1 MASHSRSR
9 SAVAACSIALL
20 LLPATTTAV
29 MEMGRQM
36 RQPHVE
42 PADGSGYR
50 TYIIQ
55 VEKPPRGTTVA
66 AWHHSFLPSNT
77 TALGEPRLWRSY
89 HTVFDGFTAR
99 LTEEELN
106 IVSAKPGFVRSFPN
120 VILYPQTTQTP
131 KFLGLPNA
139 MNESPDN
146 WPGVVGGRGVITGV
160 VDGGIYDKHTM
171 LNDAGMD
178 RPPERWSEIGACEGR
193 IVCNNKLI
201 GAKNK
206 VYVLGS
212 KDAPRWR
219 NARARRPTCAP
230 AHSTAQIQK
239 RIMRRPTD
247 RIKKFSAGSCA

>member
-9 SAVAACSIALL
+9 SAAAACSIALL
-20 LLPATTTAV
+20 RLLLLATTTAV
-29 MEMGRQM
+29 MEMGRQR

-50 TYIIQ
+50 TYIIR
-55 VEKPPRGTTVA
+55 VEKPPQGTTVA

-120 VILYPQTTQTP
+120 VILYPQT
-131 KFLGLPNA
+131 
-139 MNESPDN
+139 
-146 WPGVVGGRGVITGV
+146 PGVVGSRGMITGV
-160 VDGGIYDKHTM
+160 VDGGIYDKHPM

-178 RPPERWSEIGACEGR
+178 RPPERWSEIGACDER

-201 GAKNK
+201 I
-206 VYVLGS
+206 S
-212 KDAPRWR
+212 
-219 NARARRPTCAP
+219 
-230 AHSTAQIQK
+230 
-239 RIMRRPTD
+239 
-247 RIKKFSAGSCA
+247 